1 MQPSAG
7 WIQRAMIH
15 PLAPMHRLQAHIPGE
30 TIDLTRQPIQ
40 AKRTALLVFRL
51 TH

>member
-1 MQPSAG
+1 VDSISDLG
-7 WIQRAMIH
+7 S
-15 PLAPMHRLQAHIPGE
+15 LGSKAHIVGE

-51 TH
+51 IQ